1 MNNVKDAL
9 KIAGVIITT
18 MIAVIDMVNKKKWI
32 WADTVNS
39 SAARESDDSQCTTTM
54 NMKGYWEYY

>member
-18 MIAVIDMVNKKKWI
+18 MIAVIDMVNKKK
-32 WADTVNS
+32 
-39 SAARESDDSQCTTTM
+39 
-54 NMKGYWEYY
+54 